1 LEKWFIKNKGNDYK
15 KIAKDFKIS
24 EFLSKLLVNRDITDY
39 RLIDSFIYP
48 DLSKLHSPDSMKDL
62 LKGVSIIKEDIINK
76 RKIRIVGDYD
86 VDGVISIYLLYR
98 GIKKCGGNVDYVVPN
113 RIDDGY
119 GINIEI
125 IKEAKIDNIDTIITC
140 DNGIAAIEQIEFAKK
155 LGLTVIVT
163 DHHDIPFILDE
174 KGEKKYLYTDAD
186 AVINPKQEDCKYPF
200 KGICGAAVV
209 FKLIQKLYSIFNLP
223 QEEIYY
229 FLEYLAIATV
239 CDVVDLVD
247 ENRIIVKKGLELLN
261 KTKNIGLKALIK
273 ETGIEDKE
281 IGVYH
286 LGFII
291 GPNINASGRLD
302 SALKAIE
309 LLLSDDLDSAD
320 TLAKELRELN
330 DERKEMTK
338 EGVEKIVKII
348 ETSELKDD
356 KVFVIY
362 EPEIHESIAGI
373 IAGRIKERYNKPTI
387 VLTRGKDGVKGS
399 GRSIEGYNMF
409 EELSQCKDLLSR
421 FGGHPMAAGLS
432 LEEDNIIKLR
442 KSLNK
447 NTILTDEDLIP
458 KVYIDM
464 QIPLEYISFKLINEI
479 KLLEPFGKGN
489 TKPIFGEKNLKI
501 NRAFI
506 LGANRN
512 VLKLILENESRKT
525 LEGIFFGDIEAFE
538 NTIENI
544 YGKNE
549 LNKVYSG
556 IDNNIKIDILYYPS
570 INEYN
575 GNTNLQIIIQNYRVS
590 KNVAY

>member
-1 LEKWFIKNKGNDYK
+1 MEKWFIKNKGNDYK